1 MTPTVCLNL
10 KLCYCVLHTF
20 EKTEGPVLNPLKILY
35 IALGF
40 FFFGLG
46 AVGAFLPVLPTVPFL
61 LLASFFFAKGSD
73 RFNKWFISTKLY
85 QNNLEGFLRNR
96 SMTRKTKIYLQGLA
110 SVMMLI
116 SVILVPLLAVK
127 IFLIVMM
134 IFMYYYFA
142 RHIKT
147 VSPEEME
154 IIRSENEA
162 IREARLKEKQVKL
175 RDTIHEVKEMH
186 EEILNPETSLDKTEC
201 E

>member
-1 MTPTVCLNL
+1 LYQLENS
-10 KLCYCVLHTF
+10 
-20 EKTEGPVLNPLKILY
+20 EGQVLNPLKILY
-35 IALGF
+35 ISLGF
-40 FFFGLG
+40 IFFGLG